1 MGLFLMLRKDPCSE
15 AAHAMQNPKV
25 TLAALVG
32 GVCENV
38 MNDESSRTA
47 ARSGQQPKQRFV
59 CCST

>member
-1 MGLFLMLRKDPCSE
+1 MFRSC
-15 AAHAMQNPKV
+15 ACHAKPEGHPGS
-25 TLAALVG
+25 LVG

-47 ARSGQQPKQRFV
+47 ARSGKQPKQRFV